1 MKNGAEY
8 IVKTYWGTFS
18 LDEGAYR
25 DYLQG
30 KLWICSAPGKNP
42 KQIIS
47 SEVLPPDI
55 SEQAMLLRSQADK
68 IGVLETLCELG
79 VHKLAVPYS
88 TRLAGLSIDEMN
100 LSVRASNGLKRA
112 NATSFGKL
120 YELLSSEGVI
130 MSVRNLGVKSAKE
143 IKRQF
148 FEECYNRLSPYEKA
162 RYWQEVLDGASSV

>member
-8 IVKTYWGTFS
+8 IVKTHWGTFS
-18 LDEGAYR
+18 LDEESYR

-30 KLWICSAPGKNP
+30 KLWICFGAGKSAKN
-42 KQIIS
+42 IS
-47 SEVLPPDI
+47 AAEALPPDI
-55 SEQAMLLRSQADK
+55 SERAMHLRAQADK

-79 VHKLAVPYS
+79 VHKLTVPYTS
-88 TRLAGLSIDEMN
+88 RLANLSIDEIN

-120 YELLSSEGVI
+120 YELLSSEGGI